1 MDISGHKTADV
12 FRRYDIQDERD
23 LAEVAAAL
31 DRKREREKSQLRHNP
46 GPEAGEPSQGEH
58 RKSLKI
64 Q

>member
-46 GPEAGEPSQGEH
+46 VG
-58 RKSLKI
+58 
-64 Q
+64 